1 MGSLLRKRQEARPT
15 ERAVCRSR
23 FRLVPV
29 AGDFGLCDG
38 RAADATLEGD
48 PLPRRCCTVTES
60 SLYAADASAIE
71 VLIYRGDQLIA
82 RALCE
87 SEEDAAAVVHRWS
100 ELRNVSFLVDDLT
113 QQHGP

>member
-1 MGSLLRKRQEARPT
+1 
-15 ERAVCRSR
+15 
-23 FRLVPV
+23 V

-60 SLYAADASAIE
+60 SLYDADASAIE

-87 SEEDAAAVVHRWS
+87 SEEDAAAVVDRWS
-100 ELRNVSFLVDDLT
+100 ELRNVNRPGVFGGFVWCLYPVGSSRFLAA
-113 QQHGP
+113 